1 MLIYCMICYLVVL
14 GMMVES
20 YDKERI
26 PLSSWIAWLFSP
38 IVLPILIGM
47 MLTEKRESNE

>member
-1 MLIYCMICYLVVL
+1 MICYLVLL

-20 YDKERI
+20 HGKERI
-26 PLSSWIAWLFSP
+26 PLSSWIIWLFSP

-47 MLTEKRESNE
+47 MLGEKSKSNE